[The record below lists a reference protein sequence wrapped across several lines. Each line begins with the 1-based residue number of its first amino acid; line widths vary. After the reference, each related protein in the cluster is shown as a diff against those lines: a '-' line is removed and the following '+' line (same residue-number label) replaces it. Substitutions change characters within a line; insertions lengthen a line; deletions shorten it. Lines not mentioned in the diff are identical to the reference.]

1 SSSTVWVPC
10 HCPSITSAFESNDSS
25 VAPAIAWLASLPY
38 SAIPAGSLTSSVM
51 RMYALGIR
59 SPWLTVDFKNGLF
72 RAVGDRVLGRTLQ
85 LCGHITRIRDCPPV
99 VRHLEDLG
107 AQRQAHAVPGAAVLV
122 DLDL

>member
-51 RMYALGIR
+51 RMYALAIR
-59 SPWLTVDFKNGLF
+59 SPCSAVDFGNSLF
-72 RAVGDRVLGRTLQ
+72 WTVGDGVLGRALEIRRH
-85 LCGHITRIRDCPPV
+85 LARIGDRPPV
-99 VRHLEDLG
+99 IGHLEDLG
-107 AQRQAHAVPGAAVLV
+107 AQRQAHAVAG
-122 DLDL
+122 